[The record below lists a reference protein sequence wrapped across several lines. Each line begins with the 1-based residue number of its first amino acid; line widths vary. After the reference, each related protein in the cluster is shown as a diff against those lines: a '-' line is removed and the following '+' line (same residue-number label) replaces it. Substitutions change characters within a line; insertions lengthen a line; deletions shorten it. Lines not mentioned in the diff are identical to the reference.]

1 LFVADY
7 IQRLN
12 KTEQVGK
19 VIRATKAGRKELL
32 SQMVMYLF
40 DGDVAKQLE
49 RNLIR
54 EKRFSTVKLARVSDM
69 NSTFNPSAL
78 GVIASCEGGKSKG
91 EMGLLCAESTLRRCM
106 DHVLLLSQRL
116 GFYTLPLEHA
126 GNIWC
131 WGDENGLLKT
141 AINRYVGVIEMKV

>member
-32 SQMVMYLF
+32 SQMVMNLF

-49 RNLIR
+49 RNVIR
-54 EKRFSTVKLARVSDM
+54 KKRFSTVKLARVSDM
-69 NSTFNPSAL
+69 NSTCNPSAL
-78 GVIASCEGGKSKG
+78 GAIASCEGGKSKG

-106 DHVLLLSQRL
+106 DHVLLLAQRL
-116 GFYTLPLEHA
+116 GFYSLPLEHA

-131 WGDENGLLKT
+131 WGDKNGLLKT
-141 AINRYVGVIEMKV
+141 AINRYIKTMI